1 MQKKMGILR
10 AALWSIKH
18 PYIVIFLTLA
28 GVFGLAFGMQFLTFK
43 TDYRVYFSQENP
55 QLAAFEAIQ
64 NEYSKSDNVL
74 FIIEPVDGDVF
85 APDVLEAIVE
95 LTDKSWRIPYSNR
108 VDSITNFQ
116 HTIADGDDLT
126 VADLVIEPLTLSA
139 AEIQRIRNVALNE
152 PFLVNRLVSNS
163 GHVAGVNVMVQ
174 LPAKNSDEVT
184 EVTRY
189 ARELAAD
196 IERSYPQIKIRLT
209 GMVLMSNSFSEEAV
223 KDNQTLVPI
232 MFAIV
237 IMTLLICV
245 KSLTATFCIIL
256 LITLSIASALGAAG
270 WLGWFLTS
278 TSAVAPIII
287 LTLVVADCVHFT
299 MTWVQKMRL
308 GHDKATAAAESL
320 DFNLQPIILTSL
332 TTAIGFMSMNF
343 SDSPPFR
350 DLGNIVA
357 IGALIAM
364 LLTLFLLPALLMLFP
379 VRIRTQVQQHKQP
392 MKRIAGMVIWKRK
405 FLLLFTLLTSMGIS
419 FFISKNALNDEF
431 VKYFDTDVSFRT
443 ATDFLNENMG
453 GIYTIEFVIQGQEE
467 GAIYDPAFLRSV
479 EQFSQ
484 WLLSNKEVRHVNT
497 VSDTFKR
504 LNKSMHADQQEWYRL
519 PDSRELI
526 AQYLLLY
533 ELSLPYGLD
542 LNDQINLQKSGV
554 RIVASMESMSS
565 EQMLDLEKRFND
577 WMNTQLSG
585 YQHKMASTSLMFAH
599 IGQRNIKQMIV
610 GTATALMLISFILI
624 FAFRS
629 IRLGL
634 ISLLPNLM
642 PSAVAFGI
650 WGLWQGNVGISLSVV
665 TGITLGIVVDDTIH
679 FISKYRHSRIKGGL
693 SRNESVNF
701 AFSTVGIALWVT
713 SLVLVSGF
721 AVLGFS
727 NFSMN
732 SEMGIMTSLT
742 ILIALVLDFFL
753 LPPLLMAFDKK

>member
-1 MQKKMGILR
+1 
-10 AALWSIKH
+10 
-18 PYIVIFLTLA
+18 
-28 GVFGLAFGMQFLTFK
+28 
-43 TDYRVYFSQENP
+43 
-55 QLAAFEAIQ
+55 
-64 NEYSKSDNVL
+64 
-74 FIIEPVDGDVF
+74 
-85 APDVLEAIVE
+85 
-95 LTDKSWRIPYSNR
+95 
-108 VDSITNFQ
+108 
-116 HTIADGDDLT
+116 
-126 VADLVIEPLTLSA
+126 
-139 AEIQRIRNVALNE
+139 
-152 PFLVNRLVSNS
+152 
-163 GHVAGVNVMVQ
+163 
-174 LPAKNSDEVT
+174 
-184 EVTRY
+184 
-189 ARELAAD
+189 
-196 IERSYPQIKIRLT
+196 
-209 GMVLMSNSFSEEAV
+209 
-223 KDNQTLVPI
+223 
-232 MFAIV
+232 
-237 IMTLLICV
+237 
-245 KSLTATFCIIL
+245 
-256 LITLSIASALGAAG
+256 
-270 WLGWFLTS
+270 
-278 TSAVAPIII
+278 
-287 LTLVVADCVHFT
+287 
-299 MTWVQKMRL
+299 
-308 GHDKATAAAESL
+308 
-320 DFNLQPIILTSL
+320 
-332 TTAIGFMSMNF
+332 
-343 SDSPPFR
+343 
-350 DLGNIVA
+350 
-357 IGALIAM
+357 
-364 LLTLFLLPALLMLFP
+364 
-379 VRIRTQVQQHKQP
+379 
-392 MKRIAGMVIWKRK
+392 
-405 FLLLFTLLTSMGIS
+405 
-419 FFISKNALNDEF
+419 
-431 VKYFDTDVSFRT
+431 
-443 ATDFLNENMG
+443 
-453 GIYTIEFVIQGQEE
+453 
-467 GAIYDPAFLRSV
+467 
-479 EQFSQ
+479 
-484 WLLSNKEVRHVNT
+484 
-497 VSDTFKR
+497 
-504 LNKSMHADQQEWYRL
+504 MHADQQEWYRL